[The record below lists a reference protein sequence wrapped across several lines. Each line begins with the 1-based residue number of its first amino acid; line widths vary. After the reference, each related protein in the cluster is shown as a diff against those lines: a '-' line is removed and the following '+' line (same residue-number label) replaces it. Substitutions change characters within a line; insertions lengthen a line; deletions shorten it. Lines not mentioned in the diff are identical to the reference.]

1 MTDVLIEESTMDE
14 IADAIRTK
22 NGSAATYLPSQMSN
36 AITNLP
42 EGAQVSLQHWDSEC
56 FSLNSSYFSGT
67 IVGDTITIEATESTI
82 YITILTLDVK
92 VDRLPS
98 QPSVRTLLA
107 TSINNELSLILANSY
122 GQNFQAYTYY
132 QCTPVVQ
139 CNYTNRLEVQF
150 WLNPTTN
157 QSIRGQLI
165 LYGVHDNA

>member
-22 NGSAATYLPSQMSN
+22 NKSATTYLPSQMSN

-56 FSLNSSYFSGT
+56 FSLASGFSGS
-67 IVGDTITIEATESTI
+67 IVGDTITIEGTESTT
-82 YITILTLDVK
+82 YITVLTLDVE
-92 VDRLPS
+92 VNSLPY
-98 QPSVRTLLA
+98 PSSALTTLA
-107 TSINNELSLILANSY
+107 TPVGNELSSILSNSY
-122 GQNFQAYTYY
+122 GQNFQAFTYY

-139 CNYTNRLEVQF
+139 CDYSGILEVRF

-157 QSIRGQLI
+157 QSIRGQLV
-165 LYGVHDNA
+165 LYGSPDNA

>member
-1 MTDVLIEESTMDE
+1 MADVLIEESTMDE

-22 NGSAATYLPSQMSN
+22 NKSATTYLPSQMSN

-42 EGAQVSLQHWDSEC
+42 EGAQLSLKHWDSEC
-56 FSLNSSYFSGT
+56 FSLAQYFSGS
-67 IVGDTITIEATESTI
+67 IVGDTITIEGIESTTC
-82 YITILTLDVK
+82 ITVLTLDVK
-92 VDRLPS
+92 VNSLPS
-98 QPSVRTLLA
+98 QPGMPMTLA
-107 TSINNELSLILANSY
+107 NSIDNELSLILAHSY

-139 CNYTNRLEVQF
+139 CNYTNRLEVRF

-165 LYGVHDNA
+165 LYGSPDNA

>member
-1 MTDVLIEESTMDE
+1 MVDVLIEESTMDE

-56 FSLNSSYFSGT
+56 FSLASGFSGS
-67 IVGDTITIEATESTI
+67 IVGDTITIEDTESVS
-82 YITILTLDVK
+82 ITILTLDVQ
-92 VDRLPS
+92 VDSLPY
-98 QPSVRTLLA
+98 QPSNFYTLA
-107 TSINNELSLILANSY
+107 TSTDDELSDILQYSY
-122 GQNFQAYTYY
+122 GQNFQAFTYY

-139 CNYTNRLEVQF
+139 CNHTNSLEVRF

-165 LYGVHDNA
+165 LYGSSDNA

>member
-22 NGSAATYLPSQMSN
+22 NGSATTYLPSQMSN

-56 FSLNSSYFSGT
+56 FSLASGFSGS
-67 IVGDTITIEATESTI
+67 IVGDTITIEDTESVS
-82 YITILTLDVK
+82 ITILTLDVK
-92 VDRLPS
+92 VDSLPS
-98 QPSVRTLLA
+98 RPNVRMTLA
-107 TSINNELSLILANSY
+107 NSINDELSLILANSY
-122 GQNFQAYTYY
+122 GQNFQAFTYY

-139 CNYTNRLEVQF
+139 CMYASNLQVQF

-165 LYGVHDNA
+165 LYGSPDNA

>member
-1 MTDVLIEESTMDE
+1 MVDVLIEESTMDE

-56 FSLNSSYFSGT
+56 FSLASGFSGS
-67 IVGDTITIEATESTI
+67 IVGDTITIEDTESVS
-82 YITILTLDVK
+82 ITILTLDVK
-92 VDRLPS
+92 VDSLPS
-98 QPSVRTLLA
+98 QPNVRMTLA
-107 TSINNELSLILANSY
+107 NSINDELSLILANSY
-122 GQNFQAYTYY
+122 GQNFQAFTYY

-139 CNYTNRLEVQF
+139 CMYASNLQVQF
-150 WLNPTTN
+150 WLAPATN

-165 LYGVHDNA
+165 LYGSSVNA

>member
-56 FSLNSSYFSGT
+56 FSLASGFSGS
-67 IVGDTITIEATESTI
+67 IVGDTITIEDTESVS
-82 YITILTLDVK
+82 ITILTLDVQ
-92 VDRLPS
+92 VDSLPY
-98 QPSVRTLLA
+98 QPTNFYTLA
-107 TSINNELSLILANSY
+107 TPVGNELSDILQYSY
-122 GQNFQAYTYY
+122 GQNFQAFTYY
-132 QCTPVVQ
+132 QCTPVVK
-139 CNYTNRLEVQF
+139 CDYSGMLEVQF
-150 WLNPTTN
+150 WFNPTTN

-165 LYGVHDNA
+165 LYGSPDNV